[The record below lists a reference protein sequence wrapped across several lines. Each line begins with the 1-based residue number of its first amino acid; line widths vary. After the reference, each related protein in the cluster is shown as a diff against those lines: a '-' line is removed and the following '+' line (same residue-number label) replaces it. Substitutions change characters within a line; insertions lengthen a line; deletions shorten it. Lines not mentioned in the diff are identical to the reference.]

1 MISNRRA
8 FNCNYKIQG
17 EIQQQDKKILQN
29 IDMIKDLRVAR
40 DFYLG
45 FANNPQA
52 FITDWIASQSK
63 DLKGKFPSYQSIIT
77 EFLGM
82 QDMSGNPDV
91 ERRSE
96 TFKEDWVNEAVMRYF
111 YNKLQQRRAELEQA
125 INQPK

>member
-1 MISNRRA
+1 
-8 FNCNYKIQG
+8 
-17 EIQQQDKKILQN
+17 
-29 IDMIKDLRVAR
+29 MIKDLRVAR

-63 DLKGKFPSYQSIIT
+63 DLKGLRFKVYCTIT
-77 EFLGM
+77 NKFLGM

>member
-1 MISNRRA
+1 MYRELWLTVVLNG
-8 FNCNYKIQG
+8 Y
-17 EIQQQDKKILQN
+17 
-29 IDMIKDLRVAR
+29 
-40 DFYLG
+40 
-45 FANNPQA
+45 
-52 FITDWIASQSK
+52 
-63 DLKGKFPSYQSIIT
+63 
-77 EFLGM
+77 LGM